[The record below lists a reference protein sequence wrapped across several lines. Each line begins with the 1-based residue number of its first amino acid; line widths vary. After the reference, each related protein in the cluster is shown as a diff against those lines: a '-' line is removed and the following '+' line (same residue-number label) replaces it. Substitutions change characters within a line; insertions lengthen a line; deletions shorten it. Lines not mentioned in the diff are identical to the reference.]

1 MAYNPFSWVIKSMSL
16 LEKRLV
22 KNNQSPLDKINE
34 EFEAATGEETTVE
47 EKEMIKGLVK
57 FGKTSV
63 KQIMKSRIDIT
74 AFSSE
79 QTFGEVLEKISKHG
93 FSRIPVYKDGIDN
106 VEGILNIKD
115 LFPYIKEQYNPDFDW
130 LKLLR
135 PAYFIPETK
144 KIEELLKDFQQMR
157 QHMAIVVNEYG
168 GVAGLVTLEDI
179 IEEIVGEI
187 ADEFDEEDQ
196 AYIKINDNSW
206 LFEGK
211 ISLNDFCKVF
221 DLDPS
226 VFEEVKGEAESLG
239 GLLLQL
245 NSDLPELGDKI
256 MFERFLFTVES
267 VNNKTIKKVKVSIVE
282 ANEVNETGS

>member
-79 QTFGEVLEKISKHG
+79 QTFGEVLEEISKHG

-115 LFPYIKEQYNPDFDW
+115 LFPYIKEQDNPDFDW

-144 KIEELLKDFQQMR
+144 KIEELLKDFQRMR
-157 QHMAIVVNEYG
+157 QHMA
-168 GVAGLVTLEDI
+168 
-179 IEEIVGEI
+179 IVGEI

-196 AYIKINDNSW
+196 AYIKINDNTW